1 MTQDFDPA
9 PLVRG
14 INRDGRVARGERTR
28 AAIVD
33 AHAGLLRDG
42 VLKPTGAQIAARAG
56 VSLRALWQ
64 NFKDLEGLLG
74 ATTAWWL
81 ESDAAL
87 VAPIDPALPAA
98 ERIDRYAEQR
108 ARRLESMAP
117 AARSAVLGE
126 PFSRALAESRRIH
139 VQRAVSQIEEVFAPE
154 LARAGQHRDALLK
167 GLFVSASWT
176 TWLLLRD
183 DFGMAIEE
191 CAAVMRSTMTTLLG
205 V

>member
-1 MTQDFDPA
+1 MTDHEESA
-9 PLVRG
+9 PLLPEV
-14 INRDGRVARGERTR
+14 NRDGRVARGERTR
-28 AAIVD
+28 AAIVA
-33 AHAGLLRDG
+33 AHASLLREG
-42 VLKPTGAQIAARAG
+42 VLKPTGAKIAARAG

-64 NFKDLEGLLG
+64 NFGDFEGLLS

-87 VAPIDPALPAA
+87 V
-98 ERIDRYAEQR
+98 ERIDPSLPADQRIRRYCRQR

-126 PFSRALAESRRIH
+126 PFSPALARSRRTH

-154 LARAGQHRDALLK
+154 LDTAGRRRDPLLK

-183 DFGMAIEE
+183 DFGMSPEA
-191 CAAVMRSTMTTLLG
+191 CTAVMRRTMSSLLDE
-205 V
+205 